1 MPDWLVILLGISAS
15 LGPIAGGAFIAKRY
29 ERMGGGA
36 VQLKLNA
43 SLKELNEAYEDKLQ
57 QRDAELREMHNE
69 MQQCKGRLEVM
80 ESKEER
86 WMAERI
92 ELKSELAAVYRRLGM
107 TPRASILDDTGEP
120 T

>member
-1 MPDWLVILLGISAS
+1 MPDWLVILFGIAAS
-15 LGPIAGGAFIAKRY
+15 LGPIAGGAFIARRY

-43 SLKELNEAYEDKLQ
+43 SLKELNEAYEDKLEI
-57 QRDAELREMHNE
+57 RDRDISQMHDE
-69 MQQCKGRLEVM
+69 MQQCKGRLEAM
-80 ESKEER
+80 EAKEER

-92 ELKSELAAVYRRLGM
+92 ELKGELAAVYRRLGM
-107 TPRASILDDTGEP
+107 KPRASIIDGEQ